1 MPESGSG
8 STDEAGPGPAEATP
22 VDRAEV
28 AADSNG
34 TVLVERSERIGT
46 ITLHRPE
53 VRNAING
60 DLRRGLRRAIEDLE
74 ADDGVSVI
82 LLTGTDPA
90 FCAGLDLREVG
101 RGNPDVIGSQTSGSS
116 RPFPPMTK
124 PIIGAVNGPAITG
137 GFELALNCDLLIASE
152 RAVFADTHARVGV
165 MPGWGLTPLLVDAV
179 GVRRAREI
187 SLSGNFVTAEQ
198 ADRWGLV
205 NRVVAHG
212 ELMDAAR
219 GLATDIAGNDQ
230 AGVRR
235 MLATYAEQTEDRL
248 GSAWEREGEA
258 SAAFR
263 GQIAFEP
270 AEVEARRQAIIDRGR
285 SQL

>member
-1 MPESGSG
+1 MSDSGS
-8 STDEAGPGPAEATP
+8 E
-22 VDRAEV
+22 
-28 AADSNG
+28 AADG
-34 TVLVERSERIGT
+34 TRGDPVLVTRTDGVAT
-46 ITLHRPE
+46 VTLNRPE

-60 DLRRGLRRAIEDLE
+60 AVRRGLWE
-74 ADDGVSVI
+74 ALNALNDDADIGVVV
-82 LLTGTDPA
+82 LTGADPA

-101 RGNPDVIGSQTSGSS
+101 KGNPEVIGGQTTGST
-116 RPFPPMTK
+116 RPFPDMVK
-124 PIIGAVNGPAITG
+124 PVIGAVNGPAITG
-137 GFELALNCDLLIASE
+137 GFELALNCDFLIASE

-187 SLSGNFVTAEQ
+187 SLTGNFVTAAE

-205 NRVVAHG
+205 NRVVPHD
-212 ELMDAAR
+212 ELMPTVYRLSA
-219 GLATDIAGNDQ
+219 DIVGNDP

-235 MLATYAEQTEDRL
+235 MLATYEAQEEARL
-248 GSAWEREGEA
+248 ADAWRLEGQG

-263 GQIAFEP
+263 AEIEFEP

-285 SQL
+285 GQL

>member
-1 MPESGSG
+1 MTESGSG
-8 STDEAGPGPAEATP
+8 ADQAGGAAGP
-22 VDRAEV
+22 
-28 AADSNG
+28 
-34 TVLVERSERIGT
+34 VLVTRADGVGT
-46 ITLHRPE
+46 ITLNRPE

-60 DLRRGLRRAIEDLE
+60 DLRRGLREAMADLE
-74 ADDGVSVI
+74 ADPDIAVVV
-82 LLTGTDPA
+82 LTGTDPA

-101 RGNPDVIGSQTSGSS
+101 RGNPDVIGSQTSGST

-137 GFELALNCDLLIASE
+137 GFELALNCDILIASE
-152 RAVFADTHARVGV
+152 RAAFADTHARVGV

-187 SLSGNFVTAEQ
+187 SLSGNFVDAETA
-198 ADRWGLV
+198 ASWGLV
-205 NRVVAHG
+205 NRVVPHEA
-212 ELMDAAR
+212 LMDAVN
-219 GLATDIAGNDQ
+219 GLAADIANNDQ

-235 MLATYAEQTEDRL
+235 MLATYAEQTESRL
-248 GSAWEREGEA
+248 ADAWRLEGEA

-263 GQIAFEP
+263 ADIAFEP
-270 AEVEARRQAIIDRGR
+270 AEVEARRRAIIERGR